1 MLFRRKEERGRLQTE
16 RMIFKMNEVKPEKKG
31 LSATLIDSMERR

>member
-1 MLFRRKEERGRLQTE
+1 
-16 RMIFKMNEVKPEKKG
+16 MIFKMNEVKPEKKG